1 MVLTSL
7 VKMRI
12 NITLRYNCL
21 TIRLAKCKNVITC
34 CWRGGYGEMDT
45 QILLV
50 GAEITIRKEF
60 LELSIKISDAF
71 TLDVTV

>member
-1 MVLTSL
+1 
-7 VKMRI
+7 
-12 NITLRYNCL
+12 
-21 TIRLAKCKNVITC
+21 
-34 CWRGGYGEMDT
+34 MDT